1 MDEIDN
7 DLIEI
12 KKPTQRCCKTVYP
25 REAYGSFKGGQCDR
39 WGRYEHDGRVFCK
52 QHHPATAKKR
62 QDEEREK
69 CRQGDAKRAHAGAL
83 YDHERKAIDTIKKI
97 AGGDNDPRTTAQ
109 AFLDEQKRLQD
120 LTIDDYLKGKN
131 DENK

>member
-62 QDEEREK
+62 QGEADERWNIRTAERNH
-69 CRQGDAKRAHAGAL
+69 ARALREHGSS
-83 YDHERKAIDTIKKI
+83 AIDVIKKI
-97 AGGDNDPRTTAQ
+97 ASGDNDPRTTAQ
-109 AFLDEQKRLQD
+109 SFLVEQKRLQD
-120 LTIDDYLKGKN
+120 LTIDDYLR
-131 DENK
+131 